1 MARRRTD
8 RSAEAG
14 QSHRQSNIWWWRC
27 WGNLPLALLPNRLFW
42 VLLPNCCHTHALRMA
57 LVHHANWRKHLYD
70 SFANSRSK
78 DLAVWPSRHSLK
90 PTVPAEVGT
99 CEWAIKI

>member
-1 MARRRTD
+1 
-8 RSAEAG
+8 
-14 QSHRQSNIWWWRC
+14 
-27 WGNLPLALLPNRLFW
+27 
-42 VLLPNCCHTHALRMA
+42 MA